1 MKLREYIRIKSEE
14 AENNNLEKEGVKYL
28 LVEKFFNDTY
38 TLVTNL
44 DKEINAKEY
53 DEVIN
58 LYVRNKKPVQYILGY
73 QYFYGRKYIVNENVL
88 IPRTETE
95 LLCEKAIELI
105 KEKDLNNIVDIGTGS
120 GIIPITICK
129 EFSSKTLNIDAVDIS
144 CEALEVAKQN
154 ASMYKVNINFFQS
167 DVFTNC
173 KNKYDLVISN
183 PPYIPLSFAIDD
195 YVKENEPKIALFA
208 GSDGL
213 DVYKNIINTI
223 DKFLNWSIE
232 KRYVLFEIGF
242 NQGELIKNIILERYP
257 NAIVKIY
264 KDYNN
269 LDRIVLI
276 EIGDKN
282 V

>member
-1 MKLREYIRIKSEE
+1 MT
-14 AENNNLEKEGVKYL
+14 L
-28 LVEKFFNDTY
+28 LKKAND
-38 TLVTNL
+38 V
-44 DKEINAKEY
+44 
-53 DEVIN
+53 
-58 LYVRNKKPVQYILGY
+58 PVSQLLGY
-73 QYFYGRKYIVNENVL
+73 QDFYGYRYQVNKNVL
-88 IPRTETE
+88 IPRNETE
-95 LLCEKAIELI
+95 ELI
-105 KEKDLNNIVDIGTGS
+105 NYCLEYIKKNNYKKIKILEIGTGS
-120 GIIPITICK
+120 GCICITLNK
-129 EFSSKTLNIDAVDIS
+129 ELNKLNIDNEITSCDIS
-144 CEALEVAKQN
+144 NEALKVAKQN
-154 ASMYKVNINFFQS
+154 ASMYKANINFFQS

-173 KNKYDLVISN
+173 KNTYDLVISN
-183 PPYIPLSFAIDD
+183 PPYIPLTFAIDD

-213 DVYKNIINTI
+213 DVYKKIINTI